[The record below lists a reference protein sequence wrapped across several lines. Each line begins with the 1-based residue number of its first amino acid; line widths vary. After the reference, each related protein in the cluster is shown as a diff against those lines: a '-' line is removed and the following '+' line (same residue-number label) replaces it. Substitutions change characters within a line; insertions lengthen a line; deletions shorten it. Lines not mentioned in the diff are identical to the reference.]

1 MVLLSFPKDNDF
13 SEKYQEKPVFLY
25 SPFTIF
31 ARYKIDYSME
41 EQIWKHIAGMDTPGF
56 FITAEMQRMGS
67 VMPEGLDAF
76 IRKKLELI
84 RKGIGSRRFV
94 FQEGEW
100 RIYLTFFPTNEVV
113 DERYALKNKVVS
125 RGYK

>member
-1 MVLLSFPKDNDF
+1 
-13 SEKYQEKPVFLY
+13 
-25 SPFTIF
+25 
-31 ARYKIDYSME
+31 ME
-41 EQIWKHIAGMDTPGF
+41 EQVWKHIAEMDTPGF

-84 RKGIGSRRFV
+84 REGIGSRRFV

-100 RIYLTFFPTNEVV
+100 RIYLTFFPTDQVV
-113 DERYALKNKVVS
+113 DERYALKNKVLF

>member
-13 SEKYQEKPVFLY
+13 SEKYQEKPVFIY

-56 FITAEMQRMGS
+56 FITAEMQHTGN

-76 IRKKLELI
+76 IWKKLELI
-84 RKGIGSRRFV
+84 REGIGSRRFV

-100 RIYLTFFPTNEVV
+100 RIYLTFFPTTEVV

-125 RGYK
+125 RGYR

>member
-1 MVLLSFPKDNDF
+1 
-13 SEKYQEKPVFLY
+13 
-25 SPFTIF
+25 
-31 ARYKIDYSME
+31 ME
-41 EQIWKHIAGMDTPGF
+41 EQIWEYIAGMDTPGF
-56 FITAEMQRMGS
+56 FITAEMQSMGS

-76 IRKKLELI
+76 IRKKLEVI

-125 RGYK
+125 RGYR